1 VVTMCQMLFLE
12 VGYGAMVIS
21 YGYGICYDIY
31 SYMSVGGVISEFFAK
46 NPCKEAQGRFLH
58 S

>member
-1 VVTMCQMLFLE
+1 MCQMLFLE